1 MSIIS
6 DALRKAQSR
15 HSKKSETEGAADAT
29 DAEVLAMLEGA
40 QKTSARSP
48 KRPFLLVGIILIFL
62 LFSGVLFL
70 MPFLRSLK
78 PAQSKPATSRVTAPA
93 PAPKIPAA
101 AIKKEEHVPAQ
112 KKDETPY
119 YRHEAPSDLPA
130 LSGIMYSPVNPQAIV
145 EGELV
150 SEGETVRGYKIKK
163 ILPDKIKVTT
173 GGEEYELKL
182 R

>member
-29 DAEVLAMLEGA
+29 DTEVLAMLEGT
-40 QKTSARSP
+40 QKTSARSLR
-48 KRPFLLVGIILIFL
+48 RPFLLVGIILIFL

-70 MPFLRSLK
+70 MRFLRPLK
-78 PAQSKPATSRVTAPA
+78 PAQSRPTTSQRAAPA
-93 PAPKIPAA
+93 IAAKTPAQVV
-101 AIKKEEHVPAQ
+101 KKEEHVPVQ

-119 YRHEAPSDLPA
+119 YRHETPSDLPA

-163 ILPDKIKVTT
+163 ILPDKIKVTA